1 MLPLVGNYEE
11 DEFRYEVHVY
21 TGVHSQSGTDSRVRF
36 IIAGTEAY
44 TTARLLSDGV
54 RKNFKTGDVS
64 AFLLRTQYDLGVP
77 VNIRVWHDNSGE
89 GRKAGWFLSKIVI
102 VDLQNK
108 QWYLFKCD
116 KWLALDE
123 DDGRIERV
131 LRVTSEDDPPSSDT
145 LLSSNVS
152 KSFWN
157 DHLWLSIGYRKSRSG
172 FTRVQRLSC
181 CLAILFL
188 TMVTNA
194 MFYGTGSD
202 DTAQSAFTIG
212 PFSVTIQQLYTSIA
226 SSVIIVPP
234 IIVITAFFSKSALK
248 KNEQKHESQQK
259 QPSDASSSQSDASG
273 SQSDASGSQSNASG
287 SQSDG
292 KRSNHAKKLP
302 YWCNYIAWLLV
313 ALCIACGAFFTILY
327 ALQWGKK
334 KSEAWLLTFV
344 LSFGQSLLVIQP
356 LKVRFLTNH
365 CRYYNR

>member
-1 MLPLVGNYEE
+1 MLSLVGNYEE

-21 TGVHSQSGTDSRVRF
+21 TGVHSHSGTDSRVRL

-54 RKNFKTGDVS
+54 RKNFQTGDVS

-131 LRVTSEDDPPSSDT
+131 LRVTSEDDPPTSDT

-157 DHLWLSIGYRKSRSG
+157 DHLWLSVGYRKSRSS

-181 CLAILFL
+181 CLAILFV
-188 TMVTNA
+188 TMVTSA

-212 PFSVTIQQLYTSIA
+212 PISVTIQQLYTSIA

-248 KNEQKHESQQK
+248 KKKQSQHGQVHDAI
-259 QPSDASSSQSDASG
+259 SDENQ
-273 SQSDASGSQSNASG
+273 
-287 SQSDG
+287 
-292 KRSNHAKKLP
+292 SNHARKLP

-327 ALQWGKK
+327 ALQWGKT
-334 KSEAWLLTFV
+334 KSEAWLVTFF
-344 LSFGQSLLVIQP
+344 LSFFQSLLLVQP
-356 LKVRFLTNH
+356 IKVRNQPTTCAGVANQGTKSTNH
-365 CRYYNR
+365 WCWCSQ